1 MRNTQQGFALI
12 ELLLVLLLFSGL
24 ITLQGYL
31 QRQQQRQLMD
41 LQTSKAALSQAQLL
55 ATIYPLS
62 PEPWGVNLP
71 QAYHETVVNEGE
83 CQNKRS
89 NSKREAGCCIT
100 MAVCMVMAVN
110 IN

>member
-41 LQTSKAALSQAQLL
+41 LQTSKAALS
-55 ATIYPLS
+55 
-62 PEPWGVNLP
+62 
-71 QAYHETVVNEGE
+71 
-83 CQNKRS
+83 
-89 NSKREAGCCIT
+89 
-100 MAVCMVMAVN
+100 
-110 IN
+110 

>member
-71 QAYHETVVNEGE
+71 QTYHETVVNEGE
-83 CQNKRS
+83 CQKVTISVQAAKGRQVAAS
-89 NSKREAGCCIT
+89 QWLCAW
-100 MAVCMVMAVN
+100 
-110 IN
+110 